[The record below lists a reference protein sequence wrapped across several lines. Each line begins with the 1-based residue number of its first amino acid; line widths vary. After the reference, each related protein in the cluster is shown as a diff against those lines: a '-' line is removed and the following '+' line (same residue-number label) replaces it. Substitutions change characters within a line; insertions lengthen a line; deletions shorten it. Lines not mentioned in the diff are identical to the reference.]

1 LEGRKSRR
9 DIRHSSTKILAV
21 ILLYFGLA
29 LVILVL
35 NLFLNLPA
43 EEWSNLGHV
52 LQANW
57 NVVAV
62 AFIGVTQI
70 IIGLFNLLKKPDSV
84 IVEAE
89 K

>member
-1 LEGRKSRR
+1 MRQ
-9 DIRHSSTKILAV
+9 SSTKILAV

-57 NVVAV
+57 NLVVVAI
-62 AFIGVTQI
+62 IGVTQI
-70 IIGLFNLLKKPDSV
+70 IIGLFDLLKKPQV
-84 IVEAE
+84 IVEVE
-89 K
+89 NMITNKEND

>member
-1 LEGRKSRR
+1 MKKAFARADVRPSPR
-9 DIRHSSTKILAV
+9 ILAV
-21 ILLYFGLA
+21 LLIWFGLA

-57 NVVAV
+57 NVVGV
-62 AFIGVTQI
+62 AIIGVTQI
-70 IIGLFNLLKKPDSV
+70 IIGLLNLLSRS
-84 IVEAE
+84 EA
-89 K
+89 

>member
-1 LEGRKSRR
+1 MKKALAGADVRPSPR
-9 DIRHSSTKILAV
+9 ILAV
-21 ILLYFGLA
+21 LLIWFGLA

-57 NVVAV
+57 NVVGV
-62 AFIGVTQI
+62 AIIGVTQI
-70 IIGLFNLLKKPDSV
+70 IIGLLNLLSRS
-84 IVEAE
+84 EA
-89 K
+89 

>member
-1 LEGRKSRR
+1 MKQSP
-9 DIRHSSTKILAV
+9 TKILAV
-21 ILLYFGLA
+21 ILIWFGLA

-57 NVVAV
+57 NVVVV
-62 AFIGVTQI
+62 AIIGVMQI
-70 IIGLFNLLKKPDSV
+70 IIGLFNLLSKPR
-84 IVEAE
+84 EKEQAE
-89 K
+89 VKE

>member
-1 LEGRKSRR
+1 MAGADMRQ
-9 DIRHSSTKILAV
+9 SSTKILAV

-43 EEWSNLGHV
+43 EERSNLGHV

-57 NVVAV
+57 NVVVV
-62 AFIGVTQI
+62 AIIGVTQI
-70 IIGLFNLLKKPDSV
+70 IIGLFNLLKKPQAV

>member
-1 LEGRKSRR
+1 MKQSP
-9 DIRHSSTKILAV
+9 TKILAV
-21 ILLYFGLA
+21 ILIWFGLA

-57 NVVAV
+57 NVVVV
-62 AFIGVTQI
+62 AIIGVMQI
-70 IIGLFNLLKKPDSV
+70 IIGSFNLLGKPR
-84 IVEAE
+84 EKEKAE
-89 K
+89 IKE

>member
-1 LEGRKSRR
+1 MRQ
-9 DIRHSSTKILAV
+9 SSTKILAV

-57 NVVAV
+57 NVVVV
-62 AFIGVTQI
+62 AIIGVTQI
-70 IIGLFNLLKKPDSV
+70 IIGLFNLLKKPQAV

>member
-1 LEGRKSRR
+1 MRQSP
-9 DIRHSSTKILAV
+9 TKILAA
-21 ILLYFGLA
+21 ILIWFGLA

-57 NVVAV
+57 NVVVV
-62 AFIGVTQI
+62 AIIGVMQI
-70 IIGLFNLLKKPDSV
+70 IIGLFNLLSKPR
-84 IVEAE
+84 EKEQAE
-89 K
+89 VKE

>member
-1 LEGRKSRR
+1 MRQ
-9 DIRHSSTKILAV
+9 SSTKILAV
-21 ILLYFGLA
+21 ILIWFGLA

-57 NVVAV
+57 NVVVV
-62 AFIGVTQI
+62 AIIGVMQI
-70 IIGLFNLLKKPDSV
+70 IIGSFNLLSKPR
-84 IVEAE
+84 EKEQAE
-89 K
+89 VKE